1 MTKVIFSKK
10 EISYIDENGVQKELN
25 VVDSICSKIRSSE
38 ITELVK
44 NIHPDD
50 YMTFIFSANHIAK
63 SGDTVV
69 DCLPKEISRQL
80 NLEYD
85 EDKTYSAMDVAEF
98 LKATLKDSGKKRMLI
113 FIDEILDL
121 LDNADKVRKFEG

>member
-1 MTKVIFSKK
+1 
-10 EISYIDENGVQKELN
+10 
-25 VVDSICSKIRSSE
+25 
-38 ITELVK
+38 
-44 NIHPDD
+44 
-50 YMTFIFSANHIAK
+50 MTFIFSAIHIAN

-80 NLEYD
+80 KLEYD

-98 LKATLKDSGKKRMLI
+98 LKATLKGSGKRRMLI

-121 LDNADKVRKFEG
+121 LDNADKVRKFEGLVELLPDNIWMIVTSLEAKTKLLDTVSAERMFRN